1 VFFAAGEE
9 AEKKVQSVGGGGR
22 MGRREEEEELE
33 LRLQTRERVQYV
45 GMMHR
50 GVPNDEN
57 PTVEVL
63 YSRQS
68 HTWRTHAL
76 SVALVIQTCWL
87 VLRPT

>member
-1 VFFAAGEE
+1 MFFAAGEE
-9 AEKKVQSVGGGGR
+9 AENKVQSVGGGGR
-22 MGRREEEEELE
+22 RGRREEEELE
-33 LRLQTRERVQYV
+33 LRLETRERVQYV

>member
-1 VFFAAGEE
+1 MFFAAGEE
-9 AEKKVQSVGGGGR
+9 AEKKVQSVGGVGR
-22 MGRREEEEELE
+22 MGRREEEELE
-33 LRLQTRERVQYV
+33 LRLETRERVQYV
-45 GMMHR
+45 EMMHR

-57 PTVEVL
+57 PTVEAL
-63 YSRQS
+63 YYRQS

>member
-1 VFFAAGEE
+1 MFFAAGEE

-22 MGRREEEEELE
+22 RGRREEEELE
-33 LRLQTRERVQYV
+33 LRLETRERVQYV

-63 YSRQS
+63 YYRQS

>member
-1 VFFAAGEE
+1 
-9 AEKKVQSVGGGGR
+9 
-22 MGRREEEEELE
+22 MRRSLNCD
-33 LRLQTRERVQYV
+33 QKHANVCS
-45 GMMHR
+45 MHR